1 MSNTESLLRVVETQY
16 EIINMQSDL
25 IDELFLLVAN
35 EENLEELL
43 PIINMCQDVADKR
56 KEI

>member
-16 EIINMQSDL
+16 EIISMQSDL

-35 EENLEELL
+35 NETLDGLL
-43 PIINMCQDVADKR
+43 PIINMCKDVADKR